1 MRIMIFCSNPVDG
14 GTARVFY
21 ETVEGLKR
29 KSDLE
34 VFPCVNVN
42 NEVKIYK
49 KISNIQYLNIV
60 SEQNL
65 FHQDE
70 NQSIILR
77 LIKKIR
83 NTILYRNIKKKNI
96 SIISDYIDR
105 HKIDAVLI
113 HNGGY
118 VGDDLCNQVL
128 YASSLKNVKKRIYV
142 FHNDMEKS
150 IFSKLRYMYY
160 DHMMNRCAT
169 NLLTVSNYTK
179 RRIKEN
185 SFIKK
190 EIGVIYNGM
199 TITNSIEI
207 DDARR
212 KLHLNIEN
220 KNVLMIGNFTRNKG
234 QDHFIEVA
242 KILYSLDERYRF
254 VIIGNVYEE
263 DFYQECL
270 DKINSYNMSNV
281 VSIFHGINNA
291 SEYIKAFD
299 LLVVTSMYDESF
311 GLISLEAM
319 ANSKPVVSFACGG
332 IPEVVEDGRNGDV
345 VAVGDDSSMAE
356 KIREIED
363 DPELKARIEE
373 NNAKDFEKRFTVNE
387 MVKQYYRVI
396 EQ

>member
-1 MRIMIFCSNPVDG
+1 
-14 GTARVFY
+14 
-21 ETVEGLKR
+21 
-29 KSDLE
+29 
-34 VFPCVNVN
+34 
-42 NEVKIYK
+42 
-49 KISNIQYLNIV
+49 
-60 SEQNL
+60 
-65 FHQDE
+65 
-70 NQSIILR
+70 
-77 LIKKIR
+77 
-83 NTILYRNIKKKNI
+83 
-96 SIISDYIDR
+96 
-105 HKIDAVLI
+105 
-113 HNGGY
+113 
-118 VGDDLCNQVL
+118 
-128 YASSLKNVKKRIYV
+128 
-142 FHNDMEKS
+142 
-150 IFSKLRYMYY
+150 
-160 DHMMNRCAT
+160 
-169 NLLTVSNYTK
+169 
-179 RRIKEN
+179 
-185 SFIKK
+185 
-190 EIGVIYNGM
+190 
-199 TITNSIEI
+199 
-207 DDARR
+207 
-212 KLHLNIEN
+212 
-220 KNVLMIGNFTRNKG
+220 MIGNFTRNKG

-332 IPEVVEDGRNGDV
+332 IPEVVEDGRNGYV